1 MKKGKVYAPDI
12 IIDGEALNASSALK
26 VAATIVGIGIVAGT
40 TLVVGMDRL
49 MKRIF
54 VGEEWPRE
62 EWSNDDWAGEDLE
75 G

>member
-1 MKKGKVYAPDI
+1 MSKGKINPVDI
-12 IIDGEALNASSALK
+12 MVDGDNLSVTSAAK
-26 VAATIVGIGIVAGT
+26 IAAYIVGIGIVAGT
-40 TLVVGMDRL
+40 TLVIGMDRL
-49 MKRIF
+49 MKKIF